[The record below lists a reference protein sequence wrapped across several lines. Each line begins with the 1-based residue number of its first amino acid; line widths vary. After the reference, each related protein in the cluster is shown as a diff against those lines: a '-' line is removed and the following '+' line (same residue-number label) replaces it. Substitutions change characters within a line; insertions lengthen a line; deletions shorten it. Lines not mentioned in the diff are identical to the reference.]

1 MIQSRRTIYFV
12 LPLIGFV
19 LVAASTLTP
28 NIAYAE
34 RIPFAIRNVT
44 QSSSTAVF
52 EGMYQVAVLLPQRD
66 DGKFYTGQLT
76 YTASAPVEVAVLAV
90 SAANATGG
98 AANAT
103 GGAANA
109 TGGQSLSGPG
119 LNASLA
125 AFFTSE
131 PRQFNT
137 VSFAGSELALVYR
150 GTQPFTVSYAVVGE
164 TLDPEPLPQ

>member
-103 GGAANA
+103 GG
-109 TGGQSLSGPG
+109 QSLSGPG

>member
-1 MIQSRRTIYFV
+1 MIQSRRIIYFV

-76 YTASAPVEVAVLAV
+76 YTASAPVEVAVLEV
-90 SAANATGG
+90 S